1 MKYVFN
7 IYLQDIYLTQNLI
20 DGPLF
25 IQEPP
30 LNSTY
35 TQFKNLSEKQGQAAA
50 TVCITDGMYSKT
62 DCCKAA
68 LNEKADKVSH
78 QKKAEPF

>member
-1 MKYVFN
+1 MLSCIK
-7 IYLQDIYLTQNLI
+7 
-20 DGPLF
+20 
-25 IQEPP
+25 EPP
-30 LNSTY
+30 LSSTY
-35 TQFKNLSEKQGQAAA
+35 TQFKNHSEKQGQAAA

-62 DCCKAA
+62 DCKAA